1 MAVISGLS
9 VSSDSSRDVGDSAV
23 LQQPRSSWALSWP
36 LTVGLVLFV
45 WLPKSPGLLAD
56 PDSHWHVTVGNWILA
71 HGAVPT
77 VDVYSFTFAGQPWIA
92 KEWLS
97 QVLLALAYD
106 AGGWGAVAVLCA
118 AAVGFAFALLMRLLL
133 RDIRPLPAL
142 LFTVA
147 AIVMTAP
154 HLLARPHVLAFPVM
168 LVWVAGLV
176 RAVEERR
183 APRPVLLL
191 AMLAWANLHGGFTLG
206 LLLCGAFALE
216 ALVGARE
223 ASERKTLFV
232 EWAKFG
238 IAAVLVA
245 CITPY
250 GAESMLVTLR
260 IFNLGDA
267 LSVISEWQS
276 PNFQSMP
283 QQELVLLIALYVCL
297 SRGLKLPLVRLLIV
311 LGLLHLFLK
320 YVRNAELLAM
330 LAPLIVAPVLAR
342 QWPTLRP
349 TAEPSTGLRQRLA
362 ALGRPAG
369 RNAIALC
376 LVLGA
381 VYAGGVIRFAGV
393 RPMDDTMPVAALDF
407 IREAN
412 LQGNVLNHYGFG
424 GFLINAG
431 VKTFIDGRGEL
442 YGGDFIK
449 RYVDIVNARGTRPLE
464 ETLDEFRIDW
474 TLLQKNQ
481 AANNV
486 LAHLPN
492 WKRVYGDDIATVFV
506 RQR

>member
-9 VSSDSSRDVGDSAV
+9 VSSDRGDSAV
-23 LQQPRSSWALSWP
+23 LQRPRSAWALSWP
-36 LTVGLVLFV
+36 LAVGLVLFV
-45 WLPKSPGLLAD
+45 WLTTAKGLLAD

-71 HGAVPT
+71 QGAVPT
-77 VDVYSFTFAGQPWIA
+77 VDIYSFTFAGQPWIA

-118 AAVGFAFALLMRLLL
+118 ASVGLAFALMMRLLL

-142 LFTVA
+142 LITVA
-147 AIVMTAP
+147 AVVMTAP
-154 HLLARPHVLAFPVM
+154 HLLARPHVLAFPLM
-168 LVWVAGLV
+168 LIWVSGLV

-183 APRPVLLL
+183 APRPLLLL

-206 LLLCGAFALE
+206 ILLCGAFALE
-216 ALVGARE
+216 AMVGARE
-223 ASERKTLFV
+223 ASERKALFV

-250 GAESMLVTLR
+250 GPESMLVTFR

-283 QQELVLLIALYVCL
+283 QQELILLIALYVCL
-297 SRGLKLPLVRLLIV
+297 SRGLKLPLIRLLIV

-349 TAEPSTGLRQRLA
+349 TAELPAGSPLRQRLA

-381 VYAGGVIRFAGV
+381 VYAGSVIRFAGI
-393 RPMDDTMPVAALDF
+393 RPVDDTMPAAALDF

-431 VKTFIDGRGEL
+431 IKTFIDGRGEL

-474 TLLQKNQ
+474 TLLQKDQ
-481 AANNV
+481 AANKI

-492 WKRVYGDDIATVFV
+492 WKRVYSDDTAIIFV

>member
-1 MAVISGLS
+1 MAVTSGLS
-9 VSSDSSRDVGDSAV
+9 IATDARDSAV
-23 LQQPRSSWALSWP
+23 LQRPRSSWALSWP
-36 LTVGLVLFV
+36 LALGLVLFV
-45 WLPKSPGLLAD
+45 WLPNSKGLLAD
-56 PDSHWHVTVGNWILA
+56 PDSHWHITVGNWILA

-77 VDVYSFTFAGQPWIA
+77 VDSFSFTFAGQPWIA

-97 QVLLALAYD
+97 QVLLALSYN

-118 AAVGFAFALLMRLLL
+118 AAIGFAFALMMRLLL

-147 AIVMTAP
+147 AAVMTAP
-154 HLLARPHVLAFPVM
+154 HLLARPHVLAFPFM
-168 LVWVAGLV
+168 LIWVAGLV

-183 APRPVLLL
+183 APRPLLLL

-206 LLLCGAFALE
+206 FLLCGAFTLE
-216 ALVGARE
+216 ALVGARDT
-223 ASERKTLFV
+223 SERKFLFV
-232 EWAKFG
+232 EWMKFG
-238 IAAVLVA
+238 VAAVLVA

-250 GAESMLVTLR
+250 GPESILVTLR

-267 LSVISEWQS
+267 LGMISEWQS
-276 PNFQSMP
+276 PNFGSMP
-283 QQELVLLIALYVCL
+283 LQEVILLIALYVGL
-297 SRGLKLPLVRLLIV
+297 SRGLKLPFVRLLIV

-320 YVRNAELLAM
+320 HVRNAELLAM

-349 TAEPSTGLRQRLA
+349 TAESPAGSLLRQRLA

-381 VYAGGVIRFAGV
+381 VYAAGVIRFAGI
-393 RPMDDTMPVAALDF
+393 RPPENTTPVAAFDF

-424 GFLINAG
+424 GYLINSG
-431 VKTFIDGRGEL
+431 IKTFIDGRGEL
-442 YGGDFIK
+442 FGGDFIK
-449 RYVDIVNARGTRPLE
+449 RYVEIVNGREARPLE
-464 ETLDEFRIDW
+464 ETLDEFHIDW
-474 TLLQKNQ
+474 TLLQKDL
-481 AANNV
+481 AANKI
-486 LAHLPN
+486 LALLPN
-492 WKRVYGDDIATVFV
+492 WKRVYGDDTATIFV